1 MPFHI
6 STQYGMAEIPSQ
18 NLIVY
23 EIHSWQGCMQL
34 HFKPDFLG
42 QQNWDMRESVAFALK
57 SEWYEG
63 SSKCLCFAQLNDCV
77 STRAGSFAYTAERLQ
92 SKLFQAVFAGARDV
106 AACTVFSVHVC
117 LPDGGWIKAT
127 WYSVGN
133 HCWGS
138 LDPASGSVVSEA
150 TLSCLTP
157 WVLWGSFMHQF
168 LGRNEE
174 TGPRSYTGRPGNVVF
189 CSVWFCLF

>member
-1 MPFHI
+1 MQHVELLHFSESIFIILSAGNAIPHKHTVWNGRNIF
-6 STQYGMAEIPSQ
+6 TPEIPSQ

-23 EIHSWQGCMQL
+23 GIHSWQECMQL

-42 QQNWDMRESVAFALK
+42 QQNWDMRESLAFALR

-117 LPDGGWIKAT
+117 LPDGGWIKAM
-127 WYSVGN
+127 WYSVGS
-133 HCWGS
+133 HCWRS
-138 LDPASGSVVSEA
+138 LDPALAV
-150 TLSCLTP
+150 
-157 WVLWGSFMHQF
+157 
-168 LGRNEE
+168 
-174 TGPRSYTGRPGNVVF
+174 
-189 CSVWFCLF
+189 